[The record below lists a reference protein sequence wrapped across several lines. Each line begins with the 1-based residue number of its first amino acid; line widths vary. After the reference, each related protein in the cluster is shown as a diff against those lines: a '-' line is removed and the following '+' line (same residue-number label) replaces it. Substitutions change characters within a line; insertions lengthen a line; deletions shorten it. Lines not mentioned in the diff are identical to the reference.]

1 MACCVGGHGRTGTT
15 LACLMV
21 AGGLTADEAIHRV
34 RTTYGKKAAETSVQ
48 EKYVG
53 RVYRATERSQGML
66 TPIVLFLIGFADLV
80 YGLFQGG
87 PTKR

>member
-1 MACCVGGHGRTGTT
+1 
-15 LACLMV
+15 
-21 AGGLTADEAIHRV
+21 
-34 RTTYGKKAAETSVQ
+34 VQ

-87 PTKR
+87 PTKK